1 MLLALVGVTGV
12 GKSYY
17 KDKIVERLNFKKINT
32 IRTREPRKGE
42 INGVSGLFMTK
53 QEVNELE
60 KEGKIAYKFNVFGG
74 EYAYLKD
81 EVFSKENMVF
91 EMHYTTIDDWK
102 KVRPDIKTIYIFP
115 NDLEKAKEQ
124 TRLRNLEKTKEEK
137 RINEIEEQYYKVM
150 QDKEFQNKF
159 DYIFFNNYDKES
171 EDKLIELV
179 EMMLKKEQEE

>member
-12 GKSYY
+12 GKSFY
-17 KDKIVERLNFKKINT
+17 KEKIVKKLKFKKINT

-53 QEVNELE
+53 QEVDKLDND
-60 KEGKIAYKFNVFGG
+60 GKIAYKFDVFGG

-81 EVFSKENMVF
+81 EIFSDENMVF

-115 NDLEKAKEQ
+115 NDLEKAKEE
-124 TRLRNLEKTKEEK
+124 TRLRNLSKEKEEK
-137 RINEIEEQYYKVM
+137 RLIEIEEQYNKI
-150 QDKEFQNKF
+150 KENKRFQQKF
-159 DYIFFNNYDKES
+159 DYIFYNNYDNES
-171 EDKLIELV
+171 EEKLIELV
-179 EMMLKKEQEE
+179 EKMLKKEQEE